1 MQGNEGPDHPAAILL
16 CC

>member
-1 MQGNEGPDHPAAILL
+1 MQEKEGPDHPAAILL